1 MIFEKNIND
10 FQPVIINKKL
20 YLRRSDSEYNSG
32 LKTTSFSKS
41 CIMCKKLHFKCF
53 TGF

>member
-20 YLRRSDSEYNSG
+20 YLRCSDSEYNSG
-32 LKTTSFSKS
+32 LKISN
-41 CIMCKKLHFKCF
+41 
-53 TGF
+53 